1 MEILENG
8 IFVVF
13 SYPLS
18 IFLIYQIKNKMHNY
32 NIKIITIE
40 EIIIGIIWKHC
51 RFSVKNIFILSDFS
65 CMSNSG
71 EGDLIFREEKVTLNM
86 AELIFE
92 VVYNG
97 LIF

>member
-13 SYPLS
+13 LYPLG

-40 EIIIGIIWKHC
+40 EIIIGII
-51 RFSVKNIFILSDFS
+51 
-65 CMSNSG
+65 
-71 EGDLIFREEKVTLNM
+71 
-86 AELIFE
+86 
-92 VVYNG
+92 
-97 LIF
+97 